1 MQTEKK
7 VMSRGE
13 CGKCGSSDGNVLY
26 ADGGK
31 YCFVCQTYSHPNG
44 IGTDVS
50 STTDRKIYSMNTVQ
64 NLSQGTVSAIPERN
78 ISAETARFYG
88 VTQTEGKHIYPYYNA
103 EGNHIANKVRR
114 VADKAFMAEGSL
126 SNATLFGQQL
136 FGRSEGKYIT
146 VCEGEIDALSAYE
159 MTGSKWPVVS
169 IRNGAQSA
177 VKDCKA
183 QYEFLNKF
191 DNIVLCFDNDQHGRE
206 AAQKVAQIFE
216 PNKCKVM
223 SMAYKDANEYLMNG
237 KREEFVRAFWEA
249 RPYTPAGIINLA
261 HYEGLYEE
269 EDKVSVPYPYKGLNE
284 MLYGMRTGELIT
296 FTAGTGAGKSS
307 IIRELEHHL
316 LNNTDSNIGV
326 ISLEENVKQTIFH
339 LMSVEASKRLYIKEV
354 REHIPQEQLDAWY
367 KATAGTGRVFAFD
380 HFGSIQTDEILAR
393 VRYMVKALDCRF
405 IIIDHLSILVSGLEG
420 EDERRNIDKMMTQ
433 LRSLVEETQCCMLL
447 VSHLRRANGDK
458 GQEQGAQISLSML
471 RGSHSI
477 AQISDAVIALE
488 RDQQATDP
496 TVANTTTVRVLKNRY
511 AGETGVGAYLL
522 YDRDTGRMT
531 EIDDPNAED
540 FEQVSVEDYL

>member
-1 MQTEKK
+1 MTAEKK
-7 VMSRGE
+7 VISRGE
-13 CGKCGSSDGNVLY
+13 CDKCNSSDGNVLY
-26 ADGGK
+26 ADGSK
-31 YCFVCQTYSHPNG
+31 YCFVCNTYSHSDN
-44 IGTDVS
+44 S
-50 STTDRKIYSMNTVQ
+50 NSHTDRKIYSMTTSTQ
-64 NLSQGTVSAIPERN
+64 LSRGNVLPITDRN
-78 ISAETARFYG
+78 ISQATAQQYG
-88 VTQTEGKHIYPYYNA
+88 VTQTEGKHFYPYYDVN
-103 EGNHIANKVRR
+103 GSQVANKVRHT
-114 VADKAFMAEGSL
+114 ANKSFMAEGSM
-126 SNATLFGQQL
+126 SKATLFGQQL
-136 FGRSEGKYIT
+136 FNQGGKYIT
-146 VCEGEIDALSAYE
+146 ICEGEIDAMSAYE

-177 VKDCKA
+177 VKDCKE
-183 QYEFLNKF
+183 QFEYLNKF
-191 DNIVLCFDNDQHGRE
+191 EQIVICFDNDEHGIA

-216 PNKCKVM
+216 PNKAKIM
-223 SMAYKDANEYLMNG
+223 HMTLKDANEYLMKG
-237 KREEFVRAFWEA
+237 KREEFVKAFWEA
-249 RPYTPAGIINLA
+249 RPYTPAGIVNLA
-261 HYEGLYEE
+261 HYEGLYDE
-269 EDKVSVPYPYKGLNE
+269 EDKLSVPYPYEGLNK

-307 IIRELEHHL
+307 IIRELEHHI
-316 LNNTDSNIGV
+316 LNNTKDNIGI

-354 REHIPQEQLDAWY
+354 RQYESQEQLDAWY

-447 VSHLRRANGDK
+447 VSHLRRASGDK

-496 TVANTTTVRVLKNRY
+496 VVANTTTVRVLKNRY

-540 FEQVSVEDYL
+540 FDTVDIEEYL

>member
-1 MQTEKK
+1 MTAEKK
-7 VMSRGE
+7 VISRGE
-13 CGKCGSSDGNVLY
+13 CDKCNSSDGNVLY
-26 ADGGK
+26 ADGSK
-31 YCFVCQTYSHPNG
+31 YCFVCNTYSHSDN
-44 IGTDVS
+44 S
-50 STTDRKIYSMNTVQ
+50 NSHTDRKIYSMTTSTQ
-64 NLSQGTVSAIPERN
+64 LSRGNVLPITDRN
-78 ISAETARFYG
+78 ISQATAQQYG
-88 VTQTEGKHIYPYYNA
+88 VTQTEGKHFYPYYDVN
-103 EGNHIANKVRR
+103 GSQVANKVRHT
-114 VADKAFMAEGSL
+114 ANKSFMAEGSM
-126 SNATLFGQQL
+126 SKATLFGQQL
-136 FGRSEGKYIT
+136 FNQGGKYIT
-146 VCEGEIDALSAYE
+146 ICEGEIDAMSAYE

-177 VKDCKA
+177 VKDCKE
-183 QYEFLNKF
+183 QFEYLNKF
-191 DNIVLCFDNDQHGRE
+191 EQIVICFDNDEHGIA

-216 PNKCKVM
+216 PNKAKIM
-223 SMAYKDANEYLMNG
+223 HMTLKDANEYLMKG
-237 KREEFVRAFWEA
+237 KREEFVKAFWEA
-249 RPYTPAGIINLA
+249 RPYTPAGIVNLA
-261 HYEGLYEE
+261 HYEGLYDE
-269 EDKVSVPYPYKGLNE
+269 EDKLSVPYPYEGLNK

-307 IIRELEHHL
+307 IIRELEHHI
-316 LNNTDSNIGV
+316 LNNTKDNIGI

-354 REHIPQEQLDAWY
+354 RQYESQEQLDAWY

-447 VSHLRRANGDK
+447 VSHLRRASGDK
-458 GQEQGAQISLSML
+458 GQEQGVQISLSML

-496 TVANTTTVRVLKNRY
+496 VVANTTTVRVLKNRY

-540 FEQVSVEDYL
+540 FDTVDIEEYL

>member
-1 MQTEKK
+1 MTAEKK
-7 VMSRGE
+7 VISRGE
-13 CGKCGSSDGNVLY
+13 CDKCNSSDGNVLY
-26 ADGGK
+26 ADGSK
-31 YCFVCQTYSHPNG
+31 YCFVCNTYSHSDN
-44 IGTDVS
+44 S
-50 STTDRKIYSMNTVQ
+50 NSHTDRKIYSMTTSTQ
-64 NLSQGTVSAIPERN
+64 LSRGNVLPITDRN
-78 ISAETARFYG
+78 ISQATAQQYG
-88 VTQTEGKHIYPYYNA
+88 VTQTEGKHFYPYYDVN
-103 EGNHIANKVRR
+103 GSQVANKVRHT
-114 VADKAFMAEGSL
+114 ANKSFMAEGSM
-126 SNATLFGQQL
+126 SKATLFGQQL
-136 FGRSEGKYIT
+136 FNQGGKYIT
-146 VCEGEIDALSAYE
+146 VCEGEIDAMSAYE

-177 VKDCKA
+177 VKDCKE
-183 QYEFLNKF
+183 QFEYLNKF
-191 DNIVLCFDNDQHGRE
+191 EQIVICFDNDEHGIA

-216 PNKCKVM
+216 PNKAKIM
-223 SMAYKDANEYLMNG
+223 HMTLKDANEYLMKG
-237 KREEFVRAFWEA
+237 KREEFVKAFWEA
-249 RPYTPAGIINLA
+249 RPYTPAGIVNLA
-261 HYEGLYEE
+261 HYEGLYDE
-269 EDKVSVPYPYKGLNE
+269 EDKLSVPYPYEGLNK

-307 IIRELEHHL
+307 IIRELEHHI
-316 LNNTDSNIGV
+316 LNNTKDNIGI

-354 REHIPQEQLDAWY
+354 RQDESQEQLDAWY

-380 HFGSIQTDEILAR
+380 HFGSIQTDEILSR

-447 VSHLRRANGDK
+447 VSHLRRASGDK

-496 TVANTTTVRVLKNRY
+496 IVANTTTVRVLKNRY

-522 YDRDTGRMT
+522 YDRDSGRMT
-531 EIDDPNAED
+531 EIDDPNTED
-540 FEQVSVEDYL
+540 FNTVDIEEYL

>member
-1 MQTEKK
+1 MTAEKK
-7 VMSRGE
+7 VISRGE
-13 CGKCGSSDGNVLY
+13 CDKCNSSDGNVLY
-26 ADGGK
+26 GDGSK
-31 YCFVCQTYSHPNG
+31 YCFVCQTYTASDNSNSHN
-44 IGTDVS
+44 
-50 STTDRKIYSMNTVQ
+50 DRKIYSMTTTAQ
-64 NLSQGTVSAIPERN
+64 LSRGNVLAISDRN
-78 ISAETARFYG
+78 ISQATAQRYG
-88 VTQTEGKHIYPYYNA
+88 VTQTDGKHFYPYYDTN
-103 EGNHIANKVRR
+103 GSQVANKVRHT
-114 VADKAFMAEGSL
+114 ANKSFMAEGSM
-126 SNATLFGQQL
+126 SKATLFGQQL
-136 FGRSEGKYIT
+136 FNQGGKYIT
-146 VCEGEIDALSAYE
+146 ICEGEIDAMSAYE
-159 MTGSKWPVVS
+159 MMGSKWPVVS

-177 VKDCKA
+177 VKDCKE
-183 QYEFLNKF
+183 QFEYLNKF
-191 DNIVLCFDNDQHGRE
+191 EQIVLCFDNDEHGKA

-216 PNKCKVM
+216 PNKCKIM
-223 SMAYKDANEYLMNG
+223 HLSLKDANEYIQSN
-237 KREEFVRAFWEA
+237 KREEFIKAFWEA
-249 RPYTPAGIINLA
+249 RPFTPAGIINLA
-261 HYEGLYEE
+261 HYDGLYEE
-269 EDKVSVPYPYKGLNE
+269 EDKLSVPYPYEGLNK

-307 IIRELEHHL
+307 IIRELEHHI
-316 LNNTDSNIGV
+316 LNNTKDNIGI

-354 REHIPQEQLDAWY
+354 RQDIPKEQLDLWY

-447 VSHLRRANGDK
+447 VSHLRRASGDK

-488 RDQQATDP
+488 RDQQANDP
-496 TVANTTTVRVLKNRY
+496 VVANTTTVRVLKNRY
-511 AGETGVGAYLL
+511 AGETGVGAFLL
-522 YDRDTGRMT
+522 YDRDTGRMQ
-531 EIDDPNAED
+531 EISDPTAED
-540 FEQVSVEDYL
+540 FETIDIEEYL